1 MGHTVA
7 RETVRNILKEHGIV
21 PAPERRKR
29 TPWSTFLKSHWD
41 CIAAADLFTVE
52 IWSMGGLTRY
62 YVLFLI
68 KLSSRRVHVAGIT
81 EYPHGEWMKQI
92 SRNLTDAFDG
102 FLLDVRYLILDRD
115 TIYTEAFR
123 ELLKQAGI
131 KVVRLPPRSPNLN
144 AYAERFVRTI
154 KESCLD
160 RMILFGE
167 RSLRNAIR
175 EFLEHYHHERNHQG
189 LENRLIDPQDAIGSL
204 EGSVAC
210 RERLGGMLRYYY
222 RDAA

>member
-1 MGHTVA
+1 
-7 RETVRNILKEHGIV
+7 
-21 PAPERRKR
+21 
-29 TPWSTFLKSHWD
+29 
-41 CIAAADLFTVE
+41 
-52 IWSMGGLTRY
+52 
-62 YVLFLI
+62 
-68 KLSSRRVHVAGIT
+68 
-81 EYPHGEWMKQI
+81 MKQI
-92 SRNLTDAFDG
+92 GRNLTDAFDG

-123 ELLKQAGI
+123 ELLKQTGI

-144 AYAERFVRTI
+144 ANAERFVRTI
-154 KESCLD
+154 KEGCLD
-160 RMILFGE
+160 RMIFFGE

-189 LENRLIDPQDAIGSL
+189 LENRLIDPQDEIDSL
-204 EGSVAC
+204 EGPVAC